1 MKKICII
8 GGAGHI
14 GLPLA
19 LKFSEKNFLVDVI
32 DINKKIIDD
41 LNKSIF
47 PFYEKGGKQILNK
60 SLKRKKIT
68 FSTDYTNVSKAD
80 FIIITVGTPLIA
92 NKPSLKEVF
101 EVFKQI
107 NIFLNKNQS
116 IILRST
122 VFPGATRKIYKK
134 LLKINKNIG
143 LSYCPERVAQ
153 GKSIEEISK
162 LTQIVSSNSPHE
174 EKKVSNLFREICN
187 NVVISSYE
195 EAEFIKL
202 FSNAWRYIK
211 FAAANEFYMLCKN
224 KNLNFHRIHNLMT
237 VDYPRN
243 AGLPTQGFA
252 AGPCLPKDAVQLN
265 VSDKNTSKLLK
276 NSYIINENLP
286 NFFVKDLKKKI
297 DIKGKKI
304 GVLGTAFKSEID
316 DERDSLSIKLINILK
331 KNGAKV
337 ICNDP
342 YIINESYKSINY
354 IKKNCKIIFIA
365 TPHSV
370 YKNLK
375 FSNNNIIIDCWD
387 YLKS

>member
-19 LKFSEKNFLVDVI
+19 LKFSEKKFLVNVI
-32 DINKKIIDD
+32 DINKNIIKG

-47 PFYEKGGKQILNK
+47 PFYEKGAEKILKNSFK
-60 SLKRKKIT
+60 KKKIS
-68 FSTDYTNVSKAD
+68 FNTDYAGVSDAN
-80 FIIITVGTPLIA
+80 FIIITVGTPLIKD
-92 NKPSLKEVF
+92 KPSLKQVF
-101 EVFKQI
+101 DVFKQI
-107 NIFLNKNQS
+107 NKFLHKDQS

-122 VFPGATRKIYKK
+122 VFPGATRKIYNK
-134 LLKINKNIG
+134 LLRINKNIG

-153 GKSIEEISK
+153 GKSIEEIK
-162 LTQIVSSNSPHE
+162 ELTQIVSSNSSYE
-174 EKKVSNLFREICN
+174 EKKIVNLFREICN

-224 KNLNFHRIHNLMT
+224 KNLNFSKIHNLMT
-237 VDYPRN
+237 INYPRN
-243 AGLPTQGFA
+243 KGIPTQGFA
-252 AGPCLPKDAVQLN
+252 AGPCLPKDAIQLT
-265 VSDKNTSKLLK
+265 VSDKKASKLLEK
-276 NSYIINENLP
+276 SHTINENLP
-286 NFFVKDLKKKI
+286 NFFVKELKKRVN
-297 DIKGKKI
+297 IKGKTI

-342 YIINESYKSINY
+342 YIKNKSYKSINY

-370 YKNLK
+370 YKNIK
-375 FSNNNIIIDCWD
+375 FTNKMLIDCWD
-387 YLKS
+387 FLKS